1 MAKYVN
7 TTDDSIGAKLL
18 GDGKALVAREINGTK
33 VVEIINETNEI
44 IDQVAPVVTQIINK
58 LVDFFNSIF
67 HRFPTV
73 IVVEGMH
80 YVFTEQKAPFKA
92 IDKVFYLCEEDPNYR
107 LFEHEAQ
114 NMPTAKRALRKELK
128 SMGYMS

>member
-1 MAKYVN
+1 MAYVN

-18 GDGKALVAREINGTK
+18 GNGKALVAREINGTK

-44 IDQVAPVVTQIINK
+44 IDQVAPVLKQIINK

-73 IVVEGMH
+73 IKVEGKN
-80 YVFTEQKAPFKA
+80 YIFTIQPAPFKA
-92 IDKVFYLCEEDPNYR
+92 IDKVFYLCEDDPNYR
-107 LFEHEAQ
+107 LFEHEGK
-114 NMPTAKRALRKELK
+114 NLPEAKRGLRKELK
-128 SMGYMS
+128 DLGYML